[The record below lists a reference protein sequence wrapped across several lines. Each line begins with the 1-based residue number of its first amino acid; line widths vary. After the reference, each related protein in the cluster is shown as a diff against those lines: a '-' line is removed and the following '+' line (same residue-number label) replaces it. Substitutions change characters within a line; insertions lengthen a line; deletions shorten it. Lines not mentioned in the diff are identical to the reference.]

1 MIIAIYVYN
10 FLTHAITIIQTNE
23 YSDQK
28 AIVSHPQGCAYE
40 LCDWDQ

>member
-1 MIIAIYVYN
+1 MIIGIYVCN
-10 FLTHAITIIQTNE
+10 FLAHAITIIQTNE

-28 AIVSHPQGCAYE
+28 VIVSNPQGCAYE